1 MNWKKR
7 IVSLALAAVI
17 GLSTFLASGV
27 EAEAAGAI
35 AKGIDVSNIRAPLTG
50 ARWQRRDT
58 ALHLLR

>member
-27 EAEAAGAI
+27 EAE
-35 AKGIDVSNIRAPLTG
+35 P
-50 ARWQRRDT
+50 
-58 ALHLLR
+58 